1 MTMCIYYIPRKLSDL
16 NGDDVLKEVSLSEL
30 KKNTEIMVID
40 DDEFVYLDSLKK
52 SEYRIEHRT
61 DIQGLKDVA
70 EYDIILCDI
79 RGVGKFL
86 QSPYEGAYLVKQIK
100 EKYPNKIV
108 ISYTANNYDPKFQ
121 EYLAYADATVP
132 KGTALEDWDAM
143 LTKMLKELADPIKQ
157 WEKARNAL
165 LSAGVPTVTVA
176 KYESE
181 YVKAVKNGNYK
192 SLKDVYVNSKK
203 QGKEIMISL
212 LSIIFKALGI
222 GK

>member
-1 MTMCIYYIPRKLSDL
+1 MMCIYYIPRKLSDL
-16 NGDDVLKEVSLSEL
+16 NGEHILREIKLSQLKR
-30 KKNTEIMVID
+30 NTEILVID
-40 DDEFVYLDSLKK
+40 DDEFVYLESLKK
-52 SEYRIEHRT
+52 LEYHIEHRT

-86 QSPYEGAYLVKQIK
+86 RSPYEGAYLVKQIK

-108 ISYTANNYDPKFQ
+108 ISYTANDYDPKFQ
-121 EYLAYADATVP
+121 EYLAYADATIP

-143 LTKMLKELADPIKQ
+143 LTKMLKELVDPVKQ

-165 LSAGVPTVTVA
+165 LAAGVSTVMVA
-176 KYESE
+176 QYESQ
-181 YVKAVKNGNYK
+181 YVKAVKNGDYK

-203 QGKEIMISL
+203 PGNDIMISL
-212 LSIIFKALGI
+212 LSMIFKALGI

>member
-1 MTMCIYYIPRKLSDL
+1 MMCIYYIPRKLSDL
-16 NGDDVLKEVSLSEL
+16 NGEPILREITLSQLKR
-30 KKNTEIMVID
+30 NTEILVID
-40 DDEFVYLDSLKK
+40 DDEFVYLESLKK
-52 SEYRIEHRT
+52 IEYHIEHRT

-86 QSPYEGAYLVKQIK
+86 RSPYEGAYLVKQIK

-108 ISYTANNYDPKFQ
+108 ISYTANDYDPKFQ
-121 EYLAYADATVP
+121 EYLAYADATIP

-143 LTKMLKELADPIKQ
+143 LTKMLNELVDPVKQ

-165 LSAGVPTVTVA
+165 LAAGVSTVMVA
-176 KYESE
+176 QYESQ
-181 YVKAVKNGNYK
+181 YVKAVKNGDYK

-203 QGKEIMISL
+203 PGKDIMISL
-212 LSIIFKALGI
+212 LSMIFKALGI

>member
-1 MTMCIYYIPRKLSDL
+1 MMCIYYIPRKLSDL
-16 NGDDVLKEVSLSEL
+16 NGEPILREITLSQLKR
-30 KKNTEIMVID
+30 NTEILVID
-40 DDEFVYLDSLKK
+40 DDEFVYLESLKK
-52 SEYRIEHRT
+52 IEYHIEHRT

-79 RGVGKFL
+79 RGVGKL
-86 QSPYEGAYLVKQIK
+86 LRSPYEGAYLVKQIK

-108 ISYTANNYDPKFQ
+108 ISYTANDYDPKFQ
-121 EYLAYADATVP
+121 EYLAYADATIP

-143 LTKMLKELADPIKQ
+143 LTKMLNELVDPVKQ

-165 LSAGVPTVTVA
+165 LAAGVSTVMVA
-176 KYESE
+176 QYESQ
-181 YVKAVKNGNYK
+181 YVKAVKNGDYK

-203 QGKEIMISL
+203 PGKDIMISL
-212 LSIIFKALGI
+212 LSMIFKALGI

>member
-1 MTMCIYYIPRKLSDL
+1 MMCIYYIPRKLSDL
-16 NGDDVLKEVSLSEL
+16 NGEPILREITLSQLKR
-30 KKNTEIMVID
+30 NTEILVID
-40 DDEFVYLDSLKK
+40 DDEFVYLESLKK
-52 SEYRIEHRT
+52 IEYHIEHRT

-86 QSPYEGAYLVKQIK
+86 RSPYEGAYLVKQIK

-108 ISYTANNYDPKFQ
+108 ISYTANDYDPKFQ
-121 EYLAYADATVP
+121 EYLAYADATIP

-143 LTKMLKELADPIKQ
+143 LTQMLNELVDPVKQ

-165 LSAGVPTVTVA
+165 LAAGVSTVMVA
-176 KYESE
+176 QYESQ
-181 YVKAVKNGNYK
+181 YVKAVKNGDYN
-192 SLKDVYVNSKK
+192 SLKDVYINSKK
-203 QGKEIMISL
+203 PGKDIMISL
-212 LSIIFKALGI
+212 LSMIFKALGI